1 MVLCSLHD
9 PAPALAGMRRSHKP
23 GAPAGSLEYVRSA
36 KRSGRLL
43 QMMLTPAWSAFNG
56 SSCSLTRDSVRAIQT
71 AGIEIKQIRLV
82 ALPGMWGVL
91 SPGGQVYTPA

>member
-1 MVLCSLHD
+1 
-9 PAPALAGMRRSHKP
+9 
-23 GAPAGSLEYVRSA
+23 
-36 KRSGRLL
+36 
-43 QMMLTPAWSAFNG
+43 MMLTPAWNAFNG